1 MSNYKKLPYYLKP
14 VTAIRTPTRQ
24 STNPDLSVKDVFDI
38 YQKQSESVHKLWA
51 YFQIVSLAVLGYTL
65 GTEKTLWSVW
75 TYAFVAA
82 SYGIFGF
89 ANQWVLVLSQR
100 ELKSISDGLAI
111 AVKSAGPVGQKL
123 IVSAVK
129 PWKVWL
135 FHFASIVAVLVA
147 IFTTW
152 LDKRPLSNHCAS
164 PAVEPQKLV
173 NERP

>member
-1 MSNYKKLPYYLKP
+1 MSNYKKLAYYLKA
-14 VTAIRTPTRQ
+14 VTAIRTLKRQ

-152 LDKRPLSNHCAS
+152 LDKRPLSNHFAS
-164 PAVEPQKLV
+164 PVVEPQKLV